1 MEPASTINLN
11 PDSLQQSKAREFNRL
26 HHSGS
31 MLILPNI
38 WDPLGAAL
46 LEKLDYPAIAT
57 ASAAI
62 AWANGYQDKEKI
74 PFEKVLDLLTRI
86 VRSVGVPVTAD
97 IESGFAANDQQLQ
110 ENIERL
116 LATGIVG
123 INYED
128 TDKDSN
134 LMLPKEIQSHRIG
147 LIRSAASEMGIA
159 LFINAR
165 TDTYLHPKLFD
176 SAEAR
181 VEETIS
187 RGEAYQA
194 AGANGFYPIGMT
206 NQVEIKRTL
215 QEVHLPL
222 NLVTTPGLP
231 ELKLLQEMGVARISL
246 GPSLLKISIR
256 AMKDLAS
263 RLKVLDGLSDIVN
276 NEISSDYMKELAQL
290 KP

>member
-1 MEPASTINLN
+1 MEHGFATNLN
-11 PDSLQQSKAREFNRL
+11 PDSSQQSKAREFNRL
-26 HHSGS
+26 HHTGKL
-31 MLILPNI
+31 LILPNI

-46 LEKLDYPAIAT
+46 LQKLDYPAIAT

-86 VRSVGVPVTAD
+86 VDSVSVPVTAD
-97 IESGFAANDQQLQ
+97 IESGFAAHDQQLQ
-110 ENIERL
+110 DNIKLL

-147 LIRSAASEMGIA
+147 LIRSAASEMGIS

-165 TDTYLHPKLFD
+165 TDTYLHAKLFD

-181 VEETIS
+181 LQETIR

-194 AGANGFYPIGMT
+194 AGADGFYPIGMT
-206 NQVEIKRTL
+206 NEMEIKKTL
-215 QEVHLPL
+215 QEVHLPI
-222 NLVTTPGLP
+222 NLVTTTGLP
-231 ELKLLQEMGVARISL
+231 DLRLLQEMGVARISL
-246 GPSLLKISIR
+246 GPSLLKIAIR
-256 AMKDLAS
+256 AVKDLAS
-263 RLKVLDGLSDIVN
+263 RLKELDGLADIVN
-276 NEISSDYMKELAQL
+276 NEISSDFMKELAHL